1 MKYPSILIAA
11 LCVTAATTVTPLA
24 AQSPG
29 PASATSASET
39 AIFAGGCFWC
49 MQHAF
54 DRAKGVSKTIVGYT
68 GGSKDAPSYEEV
80 SSGDTGHAEAI
91 EVTYDPAQTNYQSLL
106 DTFWKNI
113 DPTAVDAQF
122 ADHGTQYRTAIF
134 YRSDEQKKAA
144 EASKETLGKSG
155 KFDKPIATQ
164 IVAAGKFFPAEEHHQ
179 EYYKKNPFHYNSY
192 ETFSGRAGYVKRIWG
207 TDNGKP

>member
-1 MKYPSILIAA
+1 MKFPSILIAT
-11 LCVTAATTVTPLA
+11 LCVAAASAVIPLA
-24 AQSPG
+24 AQSPT
-29 PASATSASET
+29 PAPAVSEET

-54 DRAKGVSKTIVGYT
+54 DRAKGVTKTLVGYT
-68 GGSKDAPSYEEV
+68 GGAKNAPTYEEV
-80 SSGDTGHAEAI
+80 SSGETGHAEAI
-91 EVTYDPAQTNYQSLL
+91 EVTYDPARTNYQSLL

-144 EASKETLGKSG
+144 EASKDAIGKSG
-155 KFDKPIATQ
+155 KFTKPIATQ

-192 ETFSGRAGYVKRIWG
+192 ESLSGRAGYVKRTWG
-207 TDNGKP
+207 TDNGTP